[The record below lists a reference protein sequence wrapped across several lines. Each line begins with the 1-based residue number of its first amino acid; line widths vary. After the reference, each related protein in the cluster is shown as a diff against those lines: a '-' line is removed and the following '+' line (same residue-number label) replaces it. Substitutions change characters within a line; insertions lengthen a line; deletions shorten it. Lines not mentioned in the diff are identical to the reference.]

1 MGAQKE
7 KKPSKEGL
15 VKRNRM
21 GKIYGALLLI
31 SFIVSL
37 FFWLEQK
44 NNQDQSE
51 DEVESAT
58 ITKEENINSTVAPA
72 KQVDEDT
79 DKENTLPIS
88 ATTKLS
94 EKKDELNSSISTVLT
109 SAVVTRVVDGDTIK
123 VKVNGKEETVRMI
136 LVDTPET
143 KHPKL
148 GVQPFGPE
156 ASSFTKNALTGEEIE
171 LEKDISERDRYGRL
185 LRYVWIDGKLFNET
199 LIEKGLA
206 RVAVFQP
213 DVKYI
218 DQFRELQQK
227 AQKQGIGIWSIENYA
242 QEDGY
247 HTEDKKS
254 ATTTTSQ
261 PKPKPEEKTTSDS
274 CNIKGNI
281 SSSGEKIFHVP
292 GGQFY
297 NVTEPEEMFCSKAAA
312 LAAGY
317 RASKR

>member
-1 MGAQKE
+1 M
-7 KKPSKEGL
+7 
-15 VKRNRM
+15 
-21 GKIYGALLLI
+21 
-31 SFIVSL
+31 
-37 FFWLEQK
+37 
-44 NNQDQSE
+44 
-51 DEVESAT
+51 
-58 ITKEENINSTVAPA
+58 
-72 KQVDEDT
+72 
-79 DKENTLPIS
+79 
-88 ATTKLS
+88 
-94 EKKDELNSSISTVLT
+94 
-109 SAVVTRVVDGDTIK
+109 
-123 VKVNGKEETVRMI
+123 NGKEETVRMI

-148 GVQPFGPE
+148 GVQPFGPK
-156 ASSFTKNALTGEEIE
+156 ASSFTKDALTGKKIE
-171 LEKDISERDRYGRL
+171 LEKDVSDRDKYGRL

-247 HTEDKKS
+247 HTEEKKS

-261 PKPKPEEKTTSDS
+261 PKPKQKEKPSSGS

-297 NVTEPEEMFCSKAAA
+297 DITEPEAMFCSKSAAM
-312 LAAGY
+312 AAGY